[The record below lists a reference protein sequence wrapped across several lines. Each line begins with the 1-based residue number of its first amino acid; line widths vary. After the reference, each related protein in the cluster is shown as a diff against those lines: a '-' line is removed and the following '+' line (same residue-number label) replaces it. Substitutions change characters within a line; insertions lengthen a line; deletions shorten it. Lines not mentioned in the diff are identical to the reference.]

1 MVEPYKPCLLYT
13 SSPVA
18 YLGIKGIDVTNEAHT
33 ELKVPLGAY
42 VKEVEMDSPAM
53 LAGIQQG
60 DVIIAMGED
69 NVMNFSEYSNL
80 LMQVEAGQTVNITL
94 MRQVQDEY
102 KEMSFTITLGEAK

>member
-1 MVEPYKPCLLYT
+1 
-13 SSPVA
+13 
-18 YLGIKGIDVTNEAHT
+18 
-33 ELKVPLGAY
+33 
-42 VKEVEMDSPAM
+42 M

-80 LMQVEAGQTVNITL
+80 LMQLESGQTVNITL
-94 MRQVQDEY
+94 MRQVQEEY